1 MKSIKT
7 FVVGVICFLVSV
19 SAAQAQQ
26 APDFTVTDISG
37 TEHQLYHDYLD
48 EGHVV
53 VMGFFYVGAPLA
65 VEIFTELE
73 MYAMV
78 QEASDL
84 PVDFLLM
91 SNLDTEEDLSQFV
104 NQSGIQL
111 PFVGYEG
118 GANDAM
124 NPYMTGEFGVFYGY
138 PMMVIVGPDGTVI
151 YDPWGETVEDT
162 IEHIDN
168 SINFL
173 LNGGSVNVDEEQAIS
188 PSVVLT
194 AQGLEVTMP
203 SNTPNGV
210 LNLFHSDGRLYYEG
224 QLNEGRNIIPHHEK
238 GISIYSVQSKG
249 RHFTGKFSY

>member
-7 FVVGVICFLVSV
+7 FVVGAICSLVSMI
-19 SAAQAQQ
+19 AAQAQQ
-26 APDFTVTDISG
+26 APDFTVIDISG

-65 VEIFTELE
+65 VDIFSELE
-73 MYAMV
+73 VYSAV
-78 QEASDL
+78 QEANSI

-91 SNLDTEEDLSQFV
+91 SNLDTEAALNQFV
-104 NQSGIQL
+104 SQSGIQFPL
-111 PFVGYEG
+111 VGNEG
-118 GANDAM
+118 GANAAM
-124 NPYMTGEFGVFYGY
+124 GPYMTGEFGVFYGY

-151 YDPWGETVEDT
+151 YDPWGETVEET
-162 IEHIDN
+162 IAYIDY

-173 LNGGSVNVDEEQAIS
+173 LNGGLVNLDEEQAIP

-194 AQGLEVTMP
+194 SQGLEVTMP
-203 SNTPNGV
+203 LNVSNGV

-224 QLNEGRNIIPHHEK
+224 QLNEGRNVIQHHES
-238 GISIYSVQSKG
+238 GVSIYSVQSKG

>member
-7 FVVGVICFLVSV
+7 FVVGVICFLVSF

-26 APDFTVTDISG
+26 APDFTVIDILG

-65 VEIFTELE
+65 VEIFSELQV
-73 MYAMV
+73 YAAV
-78 QEASDL
+78 QEASSI

-91 SNLDTEEDLSQFV
+91 SNLDTEAVLTQFV
-104 NQSGIQL
+104 SQSGIQL
-111 PFVGYEG
+111 PLVGTEG
-118 GANDAM
+118 GSNAAM
-124 NPYMTGEFGVFYGY
+124 DPYMTGEFGVFYGY

-151 YDPWGETVEDT
+151 YDPWGETVEET
-162 IEHIDN
+162 IAHIDN
-168 SINFL
+168 SISFL
-173 LNGGSVNVDEEQAIS
+173 LSGGSVNVDDEQAIT

-194 AQGLEVTMP
+194 SQGLEVTMP
-203 SNTPNGV
+203 SNVSNGV

-224 QLNEGRNIIPHHEK
+224 QLNEGRNVIPHHER
-238 GISIYSVQSKG
+238 GVSIYSVQSKG
-249 RHFTGKFSY
+249 RCFTGKFSY